1 MIQAEAFG
9 GVSKVYHTTAGRGFT
24 RYFGE
29 GNKFFGG
36 GGYGEGGM
44 CAGVPGESVRGA
56 SKMGVRARLRGN
68 SRREVRR
75 SRKREMR
82 ARLRGK
88 AEWRGHERKIR
99 D

>member
-36 GGYGEGGM
+36 GGYGEGGIL
-44 CAGVPGESVRGA
+44 CVTSCGEKQG
-56 SKMGVRARLRGN
+56 
-68 SRREVRR
+68 ER

-82 ARLRGK
+82 ARWRRKAGREVTKEKYVINPLDKRG
-88 AEWRGHERKIR
+88 EFCVPRTR
-99 D
+99 

>member
-56 SKMGVRARLRGN
+56 RKMEVRARLRGN
-68 SRREVRR
+68 SKREVTQKGDACPVAGK
-75 SRKREMR
+75 SR
-82 ARLRGK
+82 G
-88 AEWRGHERKIR
+88 RGHVRKIR